1 MGQLLHLP
9 FVAPGTVLFSF
20 PLALFS
26 QTPIFC
32 AIFFLSL
39 EEGRREK
46 RGDFNGRCLTGAR
59 KQNKDILIFFSCFVC
74 VRVCCRRKCNYVRGK
89 LMITFD
95 SYPAP
100 KKEGKQTQP
109 PFSLLRDV
117 TREVAMEKKEKRDSG
132 ISVPVYQG
140 EEEDQRVVGR
150 CVELKDL
157 RWVSYNLR
165 HVGTA

>member
-1 MGQLLHLP
+1 
-9 FVAPGTVLFSF
+9 
-20 PLALFS
+20 
-26 QTPIFC
+26 
-32 AIFFLSL
+32 
-39 EEGRREK
+39 
-46 RGDFNGRCLTGAR
+46 
-59 KQNKDILIFFSCFVC
+59 
-74 VRVCCRRKCNYVRGK
+74 
-89 LMITFD
+89 MITFD

-165 HVGTA
+165 HVGTSQDPL